1 MKERTREQDM
11 LLCYPSSVLENGYG
25 IVGKI
30 VMQDR
35 RISATAK
42 AIYAYLCT
50 FGNVSYPGRDKIC
63 YDLGIGRGSYIRYM
77 RQLVDCAY
85 VTVQQRRD
93 CGHFLSNQYRININP
108 KEILER
114 AKKEGNQEVLDRA
127 RDAGILLEEKD
138 GKVLPKN
145 SKEAESTKTL
155 KQATS
160 TVVQNLNHGK
170 NTTVSHRGSNFGARQ
185 NGAPSNRAPSEVP
198 HNNKR
203 SNTTRF
209 NTTTTKDTVNK
220 TKRDKTTDVSA
231 NISVVVVSG
240 TSEFL
245 ASCQDAGVMKK
256 DACRFAILF
265 GKERVLEKLKLL
277 RAEQKTKNIHSP
289 AGWLRRALENDYQEP
304 VPQKP
309 CMREKEQEAQK
320 AAHVM
325 QERLEESKR
334 RAQTGIEA
342 IESMTDE
349 EIRAAIQKTEEQIAV
364 YAYDTENNPIHAL
377 MLKISREHKAHLEE
391 RMSILHAG
399 TYISLE
405 SVAI

>member
-85 VTVQQRRD
+85 ITVQQRRD

-145 SKEAESTKTL
+145 SKEAESTEAESTKPL

-185 NGAPSNRAPSEVP
+185 NGAPSEVP
-198 HNNKR
+198 HNNTR
-203 SNTTRF
+203 SNITRF

-231 NISVVVVSG
+231 NI
-240 TSEFL
+240 
-245 ASCQDAGVMKK
+245 
-256 DACRFAILF
+256 
-265 GKERVLEKLKLL
+265 
-277 RAEQKTKNIHSP
+277 
-289 AGWLRRALENDYQEP
+289 
-304 VPQKP
+304 
-309 CMREKEQEAQK
+309 
-320 AAHVM
+320 
-325 QERLEESKR
+325 
-334 RAQTGIEA
+334 
-342 IESMTDE
+342 
-349 EIRAAIQKTEEQIAV
+349 
-364 YAYDTENNPIHAL
+364 
-377 MLKISREHKAHLEE
+377 
-391 RMSILHAG
+391 
-399 TYISLE
+399 
-405 SVAI
+405 